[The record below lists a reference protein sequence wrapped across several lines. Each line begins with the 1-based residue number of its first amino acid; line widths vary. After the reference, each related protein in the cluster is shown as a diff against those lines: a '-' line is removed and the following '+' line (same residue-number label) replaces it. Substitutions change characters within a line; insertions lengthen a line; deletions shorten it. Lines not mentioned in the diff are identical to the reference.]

1 MSEDSDCGGGDDAGR
16 SSDSD
21 VGVGVR
27 ERGSDGTGNTL
38 VLPSTPEKRVPSA
51 ALPPGATA
59 APASGAQKEPTLSQL
74 WQQREQRQRQQQRQQ
89 QQQQQ
94 QQQRSVSDRL
104 RSDVVASCDGRADSA
119 DLVLPVSRGSS
130 PAKVVRGRR
139 WDIDSMP
146 ALPPV
151 VVQNRLAGPWNFQK
165 GHEQQRARHQHF
177 AKSRGVTAGD
187 KSKSTAAPASPV
199 PKSDAPS
206 LARLKPDAQPG
217 PSRHKLQRSS
227 RWRF

>member
-1 MSEDSDCGGGDDAGR
+1 M
-16 SSDSD
+16 
-21 VGVGVR
+21 
-27 ERGSDGTGNTL
+27 
-38 VLPSTPEKRVPSA
+38 
-51 ALPPGATA
+51 
-59 APASGAQKEPTLSQL
+59 
-74 WQQREQRQRQQQRQQ
+74 
-89 QQQQQ
+89 
-94 QQQRSVSDRL
+94 SDRL
-104 RSDVVASCDGRADSA
+104 RSDVVVSCDGRADSA

-177 AKSRGVTAGD
+177 AKSRGGLAAVA
-187 KSKSTAAPASPV
+187 KSRLTSAPDPPV

-206 LARLKPDAQPG
+206 LARLTAAPPG

-227 RWRF
+227 RS